1 MINSFIYTIK
11 FPASSVVLGEIV
23 DSEQELMLR
32 VQYTNLIEHSP
43 KSVTLFWH
51 ILSGANDSSLP
62 EDAYFML
69 KHLSCKSNPCETF
82 CIIRGSRLSWRRLET
97 RVDFKGGDGETY
109 EDEVDSQRF
118 LHTESEGKLRGQN
131 SLEVKLASRTSPPFY
146 AKQALCHPKE
156 KMDIGLILPS
166 SQPVPASGWSP
177 QFLATAV

>member
-1 MINSFIYTIK
+1 MEGREKWIWMHLHICFQWALAPLS
-11 FPASSVVLGEIV
+11 PALGHI
-23 DSEQELMLR
+23 STTSQQRKR
-32 VQYTNLIEHSP
+32 V
-43 KSVTLFWH
+43 
-51 ILSGANDSSLP
+51 SSLP
-62 EDAYFML
+62 EDMYFML
-69 KHLSCKSNPCETF
+69 KHLSCKSNPWETF

-131 SLEVKLASRTSPPFY
+131 SLELKLASRTTPPFY